1 MSSYETNYLK
11 GFFSALIMAGMITI
25 MFYVV
30 MPVWAS
36 FSYNIEQSSDML
48 GVVYPLSG
56 FTQVM
61 VNLSASINVAFF
73 LIIIFPII
81 YILILPFMK
90 EPQESVS
97 DVGGYY

>member
-1 MSSYETNYLK
+1 MGYEINYLR
-11 GFFSALIMAGMITI
+11 GFFSALIIAGMITI

-36 FSYNIEQSSDML
+36 FSYNINQSADML

-81 YILILPFMK
+81 YILILPFMR
-90 EPQESVS
+90 EPQE
-97 DVGGYY
+97 DVNIGGYY